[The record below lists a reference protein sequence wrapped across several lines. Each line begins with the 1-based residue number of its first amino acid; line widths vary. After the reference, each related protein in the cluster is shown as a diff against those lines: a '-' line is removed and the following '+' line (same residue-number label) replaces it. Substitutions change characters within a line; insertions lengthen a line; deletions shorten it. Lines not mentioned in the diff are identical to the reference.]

1 MEMEEAA
8 VLWGR
13 SIEKHN
19 FRYTYMVSDGDSK
32 TYAKVFEMNVYGEDV
47 QIKKLDCVG
56 HVQKR
61 IGKRLLNL
69 KSVTKGKLADG
80 KTIGGRGRL
89 TEAIIKKIQRYY
101 GLAIR
106 QNVLKIA
113 NLTQNQ
119 KDVAVY
125 QMKKNIWLFCPI
137 LSPGPISHCS
147 IIIVQS
153 VQILGVVGKEIK
165 WQKRQILREQC
176 LCLKSFWS
184 FSNQS
189 LSTSVMKNC

>member
-1 MEMEEAA
+1 MEMEGAA

-32 TYAKVFEMNVYGEDV
+32 AYAKVFEMNVYGEDV
-47 QIKKLDCVG
+47 QVKKLDCVG
-56 HVQKR
+56 HVQKCM
-61 IGKRLLNL
+61 GKRLLNL

-89 TEAIIKKIQRYY
+89 TEAIIKKIQWYY

-113 NLTQNQ
+113 NPTQNQ

-125 QMKKNIWLFCPI
+125 QMKKKHFGYFVPYY
-137 LSPGPISHCS
+137 HQA
-147 IIIVQS
+147 QS
-153 VQILGVVGKEIK
+153 VIAA
-165 WQKRQILREQC
+165 
-176 LCLKSFWS
+176 
-184 FSNQS
+184 S
-189 LSTSVMKNC
+189 LLSSRSRFLVWLEKK

>member
-1 MEMEEAA
+1 MEMEGAA

-19 FRYTYMVSDGDSK
+19 FLHTYMISDGDSK
-32 TYAKVFEMNVYGEDV
+32 AYGKVFEMNVYGEDV

-56 HVQKR
+56 HVQKCM
-61 IGKRLLNL
+61 GKRLLNL
-69 KSVTKGKLADG
+69 KSVTKGKLADA
-80 KTIGGRGRL
+80 KTIRGRGRL

-113 NLTQNQ
+113 NPTQNQ

-125 QMKKNIWLFCPI
+125 QMRKTLWLFCPI
-137 LSPGPISHCS
+137 LSPGPINHCS

-176 LCLKSFWS
+176 LCLKSF
-184 FSNQS
+184 
-189 LSTSVMKNC
+189 